1 MLAIQPAIPSA
12 PCSWLERLF
21 RDHHARVFRAAY
33 RVTGNA
39 SDAEDVLQTVFLR
52 LARQAE
58 VGSIDNPASYLYRAA
73 QNAAFDVLR
82 QRRPAEPLELA
93 GGAQAG
99 PATDARTL
107 LDVADLRRALR
118 QALGRLNSRAAE
130 MFTLRY
136 FEGLDNR
143 QIARELGTSSA
154 VVAVTLFRA
163 RRQLKDD
170 LRRSLGERR

>member
-1 MLAIQPAIPSA
+1 MLASQPAIPSTSST
-12 PCSWLERLF
+12 PLECLF
-21 RDHHARVFRAAY
+21 RDHHARVFRVAY

-58 VGSIDNPASYLYRAA
+58 VGSIENPASYLYRAA
-73 QNAAFDVLR
+73 QNAALDVLR
-82 QRRPAEPLELA
+82 QRRSAEPLEAAEGAEA
-93 GGAQAG
+93 GRAA
-99 PATDARTL
+99 DARVL
-107 LDVADLRRALR
+107 LDVADLGRALR
-118 QALGRLNSRAAE
+118 SALTRLHPRAAE

-136 FEGLDNR
+136 FEGHDNR
-143 QIARELGTSSA
+143 QIACQMKTSSA